1 MRRSLYILIVA
12 IFVGST
18 VLAVYSP
25 DVLTLMFVLM
35 MAGIMAVAI
44 IGGVLPVLRY
54 QQALERGLENIE
66 RASDVQTSSTWA
78 AIRGYDD
85 FFGQK
90 TLDATFAEYRNK
102 VTGQQ
107 ENGQV
112 LCDITEYLNEDM
124 LALHSWQTLVSQ
136 VPSML
141 TSLGILGTFIGLLI
155 GIRGIGFSSVTD
167 ALSSVQTL
175 LSGIQMAFYTSIAGV
190 ILSLVFNIL
199 YRSAWNTMM
208 RSLGLFVDSF
218 HKNVIPSV
226 EEQTFYRERREFSQL
241 AQLLDRLPKTPAFS
255 ASDPSATAASGAE
268 HEKIL
273 MPQILEGL
281 QNGEFTFQLQPRF
294 DINTRKVVGA
304 EALVRWNHGK
314 MGVIMPSIFIPILE
328 KNGYITKLD
337 QYIWQQVCE
346 TLRRWID
353 AGMRPVPLS
362 INVTKTDVL
371 AMDVV
376 DIFTKLVKKY
386 RIPPR
391 YLEIE
396 IAENAYLNATD
407 SVRTLEEK
415 LRSEGFRV
423 VMDGFDGD
431 FIVLKDT
438 DKIFAD
444 ALKLDL
450 RRFAGK
456 HNAAAVAE
464 VFAQAR
470 KMKMSLIAEGI
481 ESMEQLTILRKSGCS
496 EGQGFLLS
504 KPVTIQEF
512 EKLTNEETTR

>member
-1 MRRSLYILIVA
+1 MRRSLYILILV
-12 IFVGST
+12 
-18 VLAVYSP
+18 VLAGGAVLTVYSP
-25 DVLTLMFVLM
+25 DILSLLFILL
-35 MAGIMAVAI
+35 MAGIVIAAI
-44 IGGVLPVLRY
+44 LGGILPVLSY
-54 QQALERGLENIE
+54 CHGLERGMENIE
-66 RASDVQTSSTWA
+66 RAMEVQTSSTWA
-78 AIRGYDD
+78 AILGYEE
-85 FFGQK
+85 FFGQRV
-90 TLDATFAEYRNK
+90 LDRAFEEYRNK
-102 VTGQQ
+102 VKGQQ
-107 ENGQV
+107 ESGQV
-112 LCDITEYLNEDM
+112 LSDISEYINEDM
-124 LALHSWQTLVSQ
+124 LSLHSWQILVSQ
-136 VPSML
+136 VPGML

-155 GIRGIGFSSVTD
+155 GIRGIGFSTVTD
-167 ALSSVQTL
+167 ALTSVQTL
-175 LSGIQMAFYTSIAGV
+175 LSGIQVAFYTSIAGV

-199 YRSAWNTMM
+199 YRSAWNTLL
-208 RSLGLFVDSF
+208 RSLGLFEDSF

-226 EEQTFYRERREFSQL
+226 EEQTLYRERREFSRI

-255 ASDPSATAASGAE
+255 ASDPAAVAGGAE

-294 DINTRKVVGA
+294 DINIRKVVGA

-314 MGVIMPSIFIPILE
+314 MGVVLPSIFIPILE
-328 KNGYITKLD
+328 QNGYITQLD
-337 QYIWQQVCE
+337 QYIWQQVCI
-346 TLRRWID
+346 TLRNWID
-353 AGMRPVPLS
+353 TGLRPVPLS

-376 DIFTKLVKKY
+376 EFLTKLIKKY

-407 SVRTLEEK
+407 SVRAIEEK
-415 LRSEGFRV
+415 LRAQGFRV

-431 FIVLKDT
+431 FIILKNT
-438 DKIFAD
+438 DHIMAD

-456 HNAAAVAE
+456 QNPAAVSA

-470 KMKMSLIAEGI
+470 TMKLNLIAEGI
-481 ESMEQLTILRKSGCS
+481 ESMEQLAILRKAGCS

-512 EKLTNEETTR
+512 EEMTNEGTAK